1 MGSLFA
7 NRWLVVVASVL
18 GLLVGAG
25 PVLIFSSGVFLKP
38 VSAELGI
45 TRGDLSSA
53 LLLGALCSAAA
64 SPVVGWLLDRFG
76 TRRVMMPGIVLYALA
91 VAAFGLMQKEPAF
104 VIPLI
109 YALVGFIGGVQT
121 PIPY

>member
-25 PVLIFSSGVFLKP
+25 PILIFASGVFLKP

-53 LLLGALCSAAA
+53 LFFGAICNAVA
-64 SPVVGWLLDRFG
+64 SPLMGWLLDRFG
-76 TRRVMMPGIVLYALA
+76 TRRVMMPGLVLYALA
-91 VAAFGLMQKEPAF
+91 VASFGLMQAKPTF

-109 YALVGFIGGVQT
+109 FAVVGFV
-121 PIPY
+121 